1 MNVGIVGLGL
11 IGGSLAKA
19 LKERTEHTVYASDRN
34 KSVFLRAK
42 LEAAVDA
49 PLDEETLPKCDVIV
63 LALYPHDTIDYL
75 KTNAELISKDSIV
88 MDCCGVKQTVCNQ
101 AFPIA
106 RTYGFTFIGAHPM
119 AGTAAFGFESSKGTM
134 FHNAPMILCPA
145 PGTPIETLNKIRKL
159 CLEMGFSR
167 TPRVS
172 PEEHD
177 RMIAYTSQLAHVVS
191 SAYVRSAASQE
202 HRNFS
207 AGSFRDMTRVAKLNA
222 PMWAELFLDNSGFLA
237 DEIDGLCARMKEYSA
252 ALRSGD
258 EATLLSLL
266 QKGTEAKKRADER
279 DK

>member
-19 LKERTEHTVYASDRN
+19 LKERTSHTVYASDRN

-49 PLDEETLPKCDVIV
+49 KLDETTLPQCDVIF
-63 LALYPHDTIDYL
+63 LALYPHNTIDYL
-75 KTNAELISKDSIV
+75 RTNATLFSKGAIV
-88 MDCCGVKQTVCNQ
+88 MDCCGVKQTLCSE

-106 RTYGFTFIGAHPM
+106 QAHGFTFIGGHPM

-145 PGTPIETLNKIRKL
+145 PGTPIETLDKVRKL
-159 CLEMGFSR
+159 CLELGFSR

-191 SAYVRSAASQE
+191 SAYVRSTASQD

-222 PMWAELFLDNSGFLA
+222 PMWAELFLENRNFLA
-237 DEIDGLCARMKEYSA
+237 DEIDSLCARMKEYSA
-252 ALRSGD
+252 ALRGGD
-258 EATLLSLL
+258 EAALLNLL
-266 QKGTEAKKRADER
+266 EEGTEAKRRADER
-279 DK
+279 D